1 MEEFLRG
8 LAGGV
13 IDIIVYSAMALV
25 FIVGLAKCVL
35 PVRRSAAALRRA
47 SRRIMRPVQEGERP
61 AWQDSLFLGK
71 ALSGCWA
78 RFLKNAEHLNSRGL
92 SCNVEDYVNDDTALD
107 GVCHPQLAEVIPG
120 LLTSLGILGTFIG
133 LMRGLGGLDVSD
145 AAKTMESIPAMIGG
159 MTFAFSTSIVGVA
172 CSIAFNVLYR
182 ISCGSAEGA
191 IDEFQ
196 SSFNDMVMIRPL
208 DDTVTLICQ
217 QEDQENMI
225 RQAAADLTTR
235 ISEGVTRAV
244 ENSFVPVTYAMNQ
257 FIMGQTQTQL
267 EGLENITRSFIA
279 QMDRSLS
286 GQLSALGS
294 TLAQVNRSQ
303 AVSFDSLEKAMSS
316 CETIMSQMASIQ
328 SATEQMMTRF
338 DHYVA
343 GIDAAQANND
353 AFLTHGSEV
362 LSGMLQAT
370 EDQSAVLS
378 QLRGQLDDLR
388 REMSDFA
395 DWSNHAVTNM
405 TQQADAVVQLSANVT
420 GQLENSAQDFV
431 SRIGAGLNK
440 SVSLF
445 DDNINGILKV
455 LDERLTLLRAQNG
468 LQGSGDELAG
478 IRKTLTDL
486 EESLE
491 KLNATLAAA
500 EKEGGR

>member
-1 MEEFLRG
+1 MGDFIRG
-8 LAGGV
+8 MAGSV
-13 IDIIVYSAMALV
+13 IDIVVYAAMALV
-25 FIVGLAKCVL
+25 FIVGVAKCVL
-35 PVRRSAAALRRA
+35 PVRRSAGALRRA
-47 SRRIMRPVQEGERP
+47 SRRLLRPVQEGERP

-172 CSIAFNVLYR
+172 CSISFNVLYR

-196 SSFNDMVMIRPL
+196 TSFDDMVMIRPL

-225 RQAAADLTTR
+225 RQAAADLTNR

-267 EGLENITRSFIA
+267 EGLENITRSFIS

-286 GQLSALGS
+286 GQLTALGS
-294 TLAQVNRSQ
+294 TLAQVNHNQ
-303 AVSFDSLEKAMSS
+303 AMSYDSLDKAMAS

-328 SATEQMMTRF
+328 SVSEQMMKQF

-343 GIDAAQANND
+343 TIDTAQANND
-353 AFLTHGSEV
+353 AFLDHGSQV
-362 LSGMLQAT
+362 LTGMMQAT
-370 EDQSAVLS
+370 EDQSAVLGR
-378 QLRGQLDDLR
+378 LRTQLDGLQ

-395 DWSNHAVTNM
+395 DWSNHAVGTM
-405 TQQADAVVQLSANVT
+405 TQQADAITQLSGNVT

-431 SRIGAGLNK
+431 SRIGAGLNR
-440 SVSLF
+440 SVGLF

-455 LDERLTLLRAQNG
+455 LDERLTLLRAENG
-468 LQGSGDELAG
+468 LTGSGDELTQ
-478 IRKTLTDL
+478 IQKTLMGIQ
-486 EESLE
+486 ESLD
-491 KLNATLAAA
+491 KLNKVLAAA
-500 EKEGGR
+500 AKEDA